1 MSRITSDGHLRR
13 IKLLSHGRVAK
24 SFPGGTVGIGGPRRA
39 QEQPGRLPKSTARKF
54 NARDVSKLCFS

>member
-1 MSRITSDGHLRR
+1 MVTCGGLNFSVMAASPRAF
-13 IKLLSHGRVAK
+13 RVGPSESAE
-24 SFPGGTVGIGGPRRA
+24 TGGPRRA